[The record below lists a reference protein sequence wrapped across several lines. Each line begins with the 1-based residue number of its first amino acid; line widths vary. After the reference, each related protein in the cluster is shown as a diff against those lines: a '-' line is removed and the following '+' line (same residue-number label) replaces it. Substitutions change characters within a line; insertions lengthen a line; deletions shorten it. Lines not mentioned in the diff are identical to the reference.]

1 MNIFDL
7 IFTQPVFNLL
17 LFLYEVLPWRDLG
30 IAIILFTVII
40 RLIMWPLVR
49 KQLHQGRLM
58 RKLQPQLAEIRKKT
72 KNDKAAQGRL
82 TMELY
87 KEKGVNPFSSIG
99 LLLVQLPIFIAL
111 YSAVRIITSSR
122 NEIPQFT
129 YGFMESVPGVT
140 ALLEN
145 PQKLD
150 ATFIGL
156 IDLTESALSSP
167 GLAAVLLVLIALT
180 TAGLQFLQTKQL
192 MPEPQDKKRLR
203 DLLKA
208 QAKGVEVDQA
218 DVMQAATRRM
228 MYIIPIVIFF
238 VTVTITGA
246 LALYIFA
253 SVAVGYIQQKIILR
267 EDEEEMEEI
276 AEEPVKQQPAKPK
289 PKSNQTRAQ
298 RAKSAQTAEVAAGP
312 NQGKKSKKK
321 KPHKG
326 GRRHG

>member
-40 RLIMWPLVR
+40 RLLMWPLVQ

-58 RKLQPQLAEIRKKT
+58 RQLQPQLAEIRKKT
-72 KNDKAAQGRL
+72 KNDKALQGRM

-111 YSAVRIITSSR
+111 YSAVRIITSNR

-129 YGFMESVPGVT
+129 YGFMDSVPGVS
-140 ALLEN
+140 ALLDN
-145 PQKLD
+145 PQELQ
-150 ATFIGL
+150 ASFIGI
-156 IDLTESALSSP
+156 IDLTESAISSP
-167 GLAAVLLVLIALT
+167 GIAAVILFGVAIA
-180 TAGLQFLQTKQL
+180 TAALQFLQTKQL
-192 MPEPQDKKRLR
+192 MPEPKDKKRLR

-208 QAKGVEVDQA
+208 QAKGQEVDQA
-218 DVMQAATRRM
+218 DVMQAATRRT
-228 MYIIPIVIFF
+228 MYIIPVVIFF

-253 SVAVGYIQQKIILR
+253 SVAAGFIQQKIILR
-267 EDEEEMEEI
+267 GDEEEMEEI
-276 AEEPVKQQPAKPK
+276 AEEPVQKSQSKPASK
-289 PKSNQTRAQ
+289 KSRSQ
-298 RAKSAQTAEVAAGP
+298 RAKAAQPAEVAAP
-312 NQGKKSKKK
+312 SKQGKNTKKK
-321 KPHKG
+321 KQGKG
-326 GRRHG
+326 GRRRG